1 MTYVEYSIVSYTFL
15 KILEYIVTT
24 LSGSLS
30 REFSNLSNVSSFI
43 SIVDDK
49 VNYLEY
55 NINDFR
61 KMKGGKD
68 PHANSNTEKIV
79 LPLFEN
85 LECSE
90 KTGYNKCHNCFTSLC
105 GQPGFVF
112 QKHSV
117 CILCIHCA
125 NLYGLSLMGEDICVG
140 KFMRT
145 ENTRNRILS
154 ALCE

>member
-1 MTYVEYSIVSYTFL
+1 M
-15 KILEYIVTT
+15 
-24 LSGSLS
+24 
-30 REFSNLSNVSSFI
+30 
-43 SIVDDK
+43 
-49 VNYLEY
+49 
-55 NINDFR
+55 NDSTST
-61 KMKGGKD
+61 MKGGD
-68 PHANSNTEKIV
+68 VSHANNYTEKKV

-105 GQPGFVF
+105 EQPGIVF

-117 CILCIHCA
+117 CILCTHCA
-125 NLYGLSLMGEDICVG
+125 NLYGLSFMGEDLCVG

-154 ALCE
+154 ALCD